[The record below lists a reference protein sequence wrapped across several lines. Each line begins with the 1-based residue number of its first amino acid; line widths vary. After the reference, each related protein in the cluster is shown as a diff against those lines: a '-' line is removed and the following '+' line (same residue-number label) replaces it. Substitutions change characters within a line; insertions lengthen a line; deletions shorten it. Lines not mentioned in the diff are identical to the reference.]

1 MATRAEELL
10 KKAKLTTKEK
20 LELAA
25 LLQMDAEEEQRESFQ
40 KNIDEV
46 IKLIDK
52 LGLDKA
58 VVAKAL
64 KGAGTVLLQWTNKA
78 KVTYQRIEG
87 DTVLPAW
94 AAELKES
101 MTMDKAMKLIPDG
114 LSDVQHKKAERFLK
128 AIYGIKEK

>member
-25 LLQMDAEEEQRESFQ
+25 LLQKDAAEEQRENFQ

-58 VVAKAL
+58 DVAKAL
-64 KGAGTVLLQWTNKA
+64 KGAGTVLFQWTDKS
-78 KVTYQRIEG
+78 KVIHQRIEG
-87 DTVLPAW
+87 DTVLPVW
-94 AAELKES
+94 AADLKES
-101 MTMDKAMKLIPDG
+101 MTIDKAMKLIPVD
-114 LSDVQHKKAERFLK
+114 LTDVQIKKADRFLK
-128 AIYGIKEK
+128 AVYGIKDK